1 MKSRLFIIGLLILLA
16 GCSADT
22 SKIDAL
28 YEKGG
33 GMQESLKDLEMT
45 YSDSARVLLTVKS
58 AEMITREEDRKII
71 EEFPKGL
78 EVEFYQQDL
87 RPNIWLKA
95 GHALRFPEEK
105 KVIVSQHVQ
114 LYNAENDKLETSEL
128 IWDEVNQKIYTD
140 KFIRLTQPSQGDTTY
155 GFGFMSDLNFTRFE
169 VKRKFSGK
177 IEEAMLREL
186 GDEGNP

>member
-1 MKSRLFIIGLLILLA
+1 MKSRLLIIWLSALLA

-33 GMQESLKDLEMT
+33 DMQESLKDLEMT
-45 YSDSARVLLTVKS
+45 YSDSARVLLTVK
-58 AEMITREEDRKII
+58 APEMITREEDRKII

-78 EVEFYQQDL
+78 QVEFYQQDL

-128 IWDEVNQKIYTD
+128 IWDEGNQKIYTD
-140 KFIRLTQPSQGDTTY
+140 KFIRLTQPGKGDTTY
-155 GFGFMSDLNFTRFE
+155 GFGFMSDLHFTRFE

-177 IEEAMLREL
+177 IEETMLREL
-186 GDEGNP
+186 SSSGNP